1 MRISIALLSSVLA
14 VLPSCAGGPTI
25 ADDGSMPFAAPMGET
40 ATLTAPAAPCLLTPQ
55 CLSLH
60 WHDRFGAEW
69 EGELEV
75 TCESDSA
82 HEQLACMCL
91 IARWPHALER
101 CQLLAEQ
108 AMIETAA
115 DAELVTEHLQRTLD
129 QALFPCEA
137 QGDDRK
143 PVGRV
148 RGLNWKVLRKRR
160 SGHTFDYQPLLRRN

>member
-1 MRISIALLSSVLA
+1 MRILFALLSSVLA

-25 ADDGSMPFAAPMGET
+25 SDDGTMPFAAAPMGET
-40 ATLTAPAAPCLLTPQ
+40 APLANPAPCLLTPQ

-75 TCESDSA
+75 TCESDNA
-82 HEQLACMCL
+82 HEQMACMCL
-91 IARWPHALER
+91 IARWPHAMER

-115 DAELVTEHLQRTLD
+115 DAEQITERMQQTLE
-129 QALFPCEA
+129 QALFPCES
-137 QGDDRK
+137 QGGDQQ

>member
-1 MRISIALLSSVLA
+1 MRISIALLSPVLA
-14 VLPSCAGGPTI
+14 VLSSCAGGPTI
-25 ADDGSMPFAAPMGET
+25 ADDGTMPFAAPMGET
-40 ATLTAPAAPCLLTPQ
+40 ATPTAQAAPCLLTSQ
-55 CLSLH
+55 CLPLH

-75 TCESDSA
+75 VCESDSA
-82 HEQLACMCL
+82 HEHLACMCL
-91 IARWPHALER
+91 IAHWPHAMER

-115 DAELVTEHLQRTLD
+115 DAEQVTGHLQRTLD
-129 QALFPCEA
+129 QALFPCES
-137 QGDDRK
+137 QGHDQQ

-160 SGHTFDYQPLLRRN
+160 SGHTFDYQPLMRRN

>member
-1 MRISIALLSSVLA
+1 
-14 VLPSCAGGPTI
+14 
-25 ADDGSMPFAAPMGET
+25 MGET
-40 ATLTAPAAPCLLTPQ
+40 ATVTKPAAPCLLTPQ

-75 TCESDSA
+75 SCESDSA
-82 HEQLACMCL
+82 HEQMACMCL
-91 IARWPHALER
+91 IARWPHAMER

-108 AMIETAA
+108 AMIENAA
-115 DAELVTEHLQRTLD
+115 DAEKITERLQQTLD
-129 QALFPCEA
+129 QALFPCES
-137 QGDDRK
+137 QSSDEK

>member
-1 MRISIALLSSVLA
+1 MRISFALLSSVLA

-25 ADDGSMPFAAPMGET
+25 SDDGTMPFAAAPMGET
-40 ATLTAPAAPCLLTPQ
+40 AALANPAPCLLAPQ
-55 CLSLH
+55 CLPLH

-75 TCESDSA
+75 TCESDNA
-82 HEQLACMCL
+82 HEQMACMCL
-91 IARWPHALER
+91 IARWPHAMER

-115 DAELVTEHLQRTLD
+115 DAEKITERMQQTLE
-129 QALFPCEA
+129 QALFPCES
-137 QGDDRK
+137 QGGDQQ

>member
-25 ADDGSMPFAAPMGET
+25 ADDTTMPFAAAPIGET
-40 ATLTAPAAPCLLTPQ
+40 ATLTTPAPCLLTPQ

-82 HEQLACMCL
+82 HEQMACMCL
-91 IARWPHALER
+91 IARWPHAMER

-115 DAELVTEHLQRTLD
+115 DAELVTERLQQTLD
-129 QALFPCEA
+129 QALFPCES
-137 QGDDRK
+137 QGGDQK
-143 PVGRV
+143 PIGRV